1 MKPATSLIIFTV
13 LSGFGFGLI
22 FWLNLNLHSPNNFPN
37 IIIFPV
43 GFVISILGLVSS
55 TFHLGNPQR
64 ALLAFTQWR
73 SSWLSREAVLA
84 VLTLLISFVNAILII
99 FYKTYFNWLGLI
111 ASGFCLLTIF
121 STAMIYTQMKTVPRW
136 NMKITPI
143 LFLLYG
149 IAGSS
154 IILNNALF
162 SSLLFAILG
171 LVQVSTW
178 KKGDQEFERLSNIGT
193 ATGLSKNNEIVR
205 MLEPPHTGSN
215 YLLKEMV
222 HIVAQK
228 HIHKL
233 RWISLFLLSFF
244 PTMLCLVTGMIT
256 TNYTTIIIIVIGS
269 LNIIGTLVS
278 RWLFFSEAE
287 HVVGLYYDR

>member
-13 LSGFGFGLI
+13 LSGFGFGLL
-22 FWLNLNLHSPNNFPN
+22 FWLNLNLKSHSNFS
-37 IIIFPV
+37 ITISFPLA
-43 GFVISILGLVSS
+43 FLISIIGLISS
-55 TFHLGNPQR
+55 SFHLGNPQR

-84 VLTLLISFVNAILII
+84 VVTLSISFINSVLII
-99 FYKTYFNWLGLI
+99 FFGVYLHWLGFI

-136 NMKITPI
+136 NMKVTPI

-149 IAGSS
+149 TAGSS
-154 IILNNALF
+154 IILNIGIFSTTLF
-162 SSLLFAILG
+162 IILG
-171 LVQVSTW
+171 SVQIFTW
-178 KKGDQEFERLSNIGT
+178 KTGDQQFKRLSNIGT
-193 ATGLSKNNEIVR
+193 ATGLSKNNNLVR

-215 YLLKEMV
+215 YLMKEMI

-228 HIHKL
+228 YIHKL
-233 RWISLFLLSFF
+233 RWISLILLSLI
-244 PTMLCLVTGMIT
+244 PTILSLIASIDGN
-256 TNYTTIIIIVIGS
+256 NYFILLIVIV
-269 LNIIGTLVS
+269 LINLIGTVIS

>member
-1 MKPATSLIIFTV
+1 MKPAISLILFTV
-13 LSGFGFGLI
+13 LSGFGFGLL
-22 FWLNLNLHSPNNFPN
+22 FWLNLNLHSAEMFSD
-37 IIIFPV
+37 IVIFPIAFIV
-43 GFVISILGLVSS
+43 SVLGLIASS
-55 TFHLGNPQR
+55 FHLGNPQR

-84 VLTLLISFVNAILII
+84 VTTLLTSFFHVILIV
-99 FYKTYFNWLGLI
+99 FYQIDLSWLGYV
-111 ASGFCLLTIF
+111 ASVFCLATIF

-136 NMKITPI
+136 NMKITPM

-154 IILNNALF
+154 VVLNQIIF
-162 SSLLFAILG
+162 SGLLFLVLG
-171 LVQVSTW
+171 LGQIFTW
-178 KKGDQEFERLSNIGT
+178 KIGDKQFEKSSHIGT
-193 ATGLSKNNEIVR
+193 ATGLSTNRTSVR

-233 RWISLFLLSFF
+233 RWISLTLLSLL
-244 PTMLCLVTGMIT
+244 PTLLCFSFIMIT
-256 TNYTTIIIIVIGS
+256 NPSLPILILIALLNFVGTI
-269 LNIIGTLVS
+269 VS

>member
-13 LSGFGFGLI
+13 LSGFGFGLL
-22 FWLNLNLHSPNNFPN
+22 FWLNLNLQSHTNFS
-37 IIIFPV
+37 ITISFPLA
-43 GFVISILGLVSS
+43 FLISIIGLISS
-55 TFHLGNPQR
+55 SFHLGNPQR

-84 VLTLLISFVNAILII
+84 VVTLSISFINSVLII
-99 FYKTYFNWLGLI
+99 FFGVYLHWLGFI

-136 NMKITPI
+136 NMKVTPI

-149 IAGSS
+149 TAGSS
-154 IILNNALF
+154 IILNIGIFSTTLF
-162 SSLLFAILG
+162 IILG
-171 LVQVSTW
+171 SVQIFTW
-178 KKGDQEFERLSNIGT
+178 KTGDQQFKKLSSIGT
-193 ATGLSKNNEIVR
+193 ATGLSKNNNLVR

-215 YLLKEMV
+215 YLMKEMI

-228 HIHKL
+228 YIHKL
-233 RWISLFLLSFF
+233 RWISLILLSLI
-244 PTMLCLVTGMIT
+244 PTMLSLIASIESNNYFILLIVTALI
-256 TNYTTIIIIVIGS
+256 N
-269 LNIIGTLVS
+269 LIGTVIA

>member
-1 MKPATSLIIFTV
+1 MKPAISLILFTV
-13 LSGFGFGLI
+13 LSGFGFGLL
-22 FWLNLNLHSPNNFPN
+22 FWLNLNLHSSEMFSNVVAFP
-37 IIIFPV
+37 IAFMV
-43 GFVISILGLVSS
+43 SVVGLVASS
-55 TFHLGNPQR
+55 FHLGNPQR
-64 ALLAFTQWR
+64 ALLSFTQWR

-84 VLTLLISFVNAILII
+84 VITLLTSFVHVILIV
-99 FYKTYFNWLGLI
+99 FYQIELSSLGYV
-111 ASGFCLLTIF
+111 AAAFCLATIF

-136 NMKITPI
+136 NMKITPM

-154 IILNNALF
+154 VVLNQIIF
-162 SSLLFAILG
+162 SGLLFLVLG
-171 LVQVSTW
+171 LVQIFTW
-178 KKGDQEFERLSNIGT
+178 KIGDKQFKKSSHIGT
-193 ATGLSKNNEIVR
+193 ATGLSTNRTSVR

-233 RWISLFLLSFF
+233 RWISLTLLSLL
-244 PTMLCLVTGMIT
+244 PTLLCFSFIMIT
-256 TNYTTIIIIVIGS
+256 NHSLPILISIALINLMGTI
-269 LNIIGTLVS
+269 VS

>member
-1 MKPATSLIIFTV
+1 MKPAISLILFTV
-13 LSGFGFGLI
+13 LSGFGFGLL
-22 FWLNLNLHSPNNFPN
+22 FWLNLNLHSSEMFSDVVAFP
-37 IIIFPV
+37 IAFMVSVV
-43 GFVISILGLVSS
+43 GVVASS
-55 TFHLGNPQR
+55 FHLGNPQR

-84 VLTLLISFVNAILII
+84 VTTLLTSFVHVILIV
-99 FYKTYFNWLGLI
+99 FYQIDLSWLGYV
-111 ASGFCLLTIF
+111 ASVFCLATIF

-136 NMKITPI
+136 NMKITPM

-154 IILNNALF
+154 VVLNQIIF
-162 SSLLFAILG
+162 SGLLFLVLG
-171 LVQVSTW
+171 LVQIFTW
-178 KKGDQEFERLSNIGT
+178 KIGDKQFNKSSHIGT
-193 ATGLSKNNEIVR
+193 ATGLSTNRTSVR

-233 RWISLFLLSFF
+233 RWISLSLLSLL
-244 PTMLCLVTGMIT
+244 PTLLCFSF
-256 TNYTTIIIIVIGS
+256 IIITNPS
-269 LNIIGTLVS
+269 LPILISIALLNVVGTIVS

>member
-13 LSGFGFGLI
+13 LSGFGFGLL
-22 FWLNLNLHSPNNFPN
+22 FWLNLSLHSSEIFSNVVAFPIAF
-37 IIIFPV
+37 IISVV
-43 GFVISILGLVSS
+43 GLIASS
-55 TFHLGNPQR
+55 FHLGNPQR

-84 VLTLLISFVNAILII
+84 VITLLLSFVHVILIVL
-99 FYKTYFNWLGLI
+99 YQTKLSWLGYS
-111 ASGFCLLTIF
+111 AAVFCLATIF

-154 IILNNALF
+154 IVLNQVVFSGILFLV
-162 SSLLFAILG
+162 LGIL
-171 LVQVSTW
+171 QTFTW
-178 KKGDQEFERLSNIGT
+178 KKGDEQFDKKSHIGT
-193 ATGLSKNNEIVR
+193 ATGLSTNRSRVR

-222 HIVAQK
+222 NVVAQK

-233 RWISLFLLSFF
+233 RWISLTLLSIIPSLFCF
-244 PTMLCLVTGMIT
+244 LFIMVTTQSMTILVLIALINFVG
-256 TNYTTIIIIVIGS
+256 TI
-269 LNIIGTLVS
+269 LS

>member
-1 MKPATSLIIFTV
+1 MKPAISLILFTV
-13 LSGFGFGLI
+13 LSGFGFGLL
-22 FWLNLNLHSPNNFPN
+22 FWLNLNLHSAEMFSD
-37 IIIFPV
+37 IVIFPIAFIVSVV
-43 GFVISILGLVSS
+43 GLIASS
-55 TFHLGNPQR
+55 FHLGNPQR

-84 VLTLLISFVNAILII
+84 VTTLLTSFVHVILIV
-99 FYKTYFNWLGLI
+99 FYQIELSWLGYV
-111 ASGFCLLTIF
+111 ASVFCLATIF

-136 NMKITPI
+136 NMKMTPM

-154 IILNNALF
+154 VVLNQIIF
-162 SSLLFAILG
+162 SGLLFLVLG
-171 LVQVSTW
+171 LGQIFTW
-178 KKGDQEFERLSNIGT
+178 KIGDKQFEKSSHIGT
-193 ATGLSKNNEIVR
+193 ATGLSTNRTSVR

-233 RWISLFLLSFF
+233 RWISLSLLSLL
-244 PTMLCLVTGMIT
+244 PTLLCFSF
-256 TNYTTIIIIVIGS
+256 IIITNPS
-269 LNIIGTLVS
+269 LPILISIALLNVVGAIVS

>member
-1 MKPATSLIIFTV
+1 MKPAISLILFTV
-13 LSGFGFGLI
+13 LSGFGFGLL
-22 FWLNLNLHSPNNFPN
+22 FWLNLNLHSAEMFSD
-37 IIIFPV
+37 IVIFPIAFIVSVV
-43 GFVISILGLVSS
+43 GLIASS
-55 TFHLGNPQR
+55 FHLGNPQR

-84 VLTLLISFVNAILII
+84 VTTLLTSFVHVILIV
-99 FYKTYFNWLGLI
+99 FYQIELSWLGYV
-111 ASGFCLLTIF
+111 ASVFCLATIF

-136 NMKITPI
+136 NMKMTPM

-154 IILNNALF
+154 VVLNQIIF
-162 SSLLFAILG
+162 SGLLFLVLG
-171 LVQVSTW
+171 LGQIFTW
-178 KKGDQEFERLSNIGT
+178 KIGDKQFEKSSHIGT
-193 ATGLSKNNEIVR
+193 ATGLSTNRTSVR

-233 RWISLFLLSFF
+233 RWISLSLLSLL
-244 PTMLCLVTGMIT
+244 PTLLCFSFIMIT
-256 TNYTTIIIIVIGS
+256 NPS
-269 LNIIGTLVS
+269 LPILISIALLNVVGAIVS